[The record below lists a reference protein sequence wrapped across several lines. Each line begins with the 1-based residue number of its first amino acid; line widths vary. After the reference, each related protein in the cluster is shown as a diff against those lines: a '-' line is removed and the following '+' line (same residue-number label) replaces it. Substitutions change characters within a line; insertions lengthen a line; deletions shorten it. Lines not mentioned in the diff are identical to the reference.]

1 MKQHTTLTKMYFLL
15 VYADNIIDDKEL
27 LAGKKMA
34 QYERIAEDSFNREI
48 ESLRNIDQA
57 LIYKDIIHDMKL
69 LDNRIQVRFVAWLS
83 VIANVDGFMDEREWQ
98 LIYRLYSKDL
108 KLSLADIMLKQKEL
122 KQYIKE
128 TKKGGLAANI

>member
-128 TKKGGLAANI
+128 SKKGGLAANI